1 MCELSVSLN
10 EDGQSRQIAKDVVY
24 ALQNVDSVIVKDILG
39 TSTKVTSAMITKIN
53 ITNETLTLKTHPLV
67 GQFLKFFSLCT
78 EMDGSISDINQAWNQ
93 LKKMG
98 DELIER
104 SRNQSL

>member
-1 MCELSVSLN
+1 MCELSVLLN
-10 EDGQSRQIAKDVVY
+10 EDGQSRQIAKDAVY

-53 ITNETLTLKTHPLV
+53 ITNETLTLITHPLV
-67 GQFLKFFSLCT
+67 GEFLKFFALYT
-78 EMDGSISDINQAWNQ
+78 ETNGSISDLDQAWNQ

-98 DELIER
+98 DELIKR

>member
-1 MCELSVSLN
+1 MCELSVLLN

-39 TSTKVTSAMITKIN
+39 TSTEVTSAMITKIN
-53 ITNETLTLKTHPLV
+53 ITNETLTLITHPLI
-67 GQFLKFFSLCT
+67 GEFLKFFALFT
-78 EMDGSISDINQAWNQ
+78 ETDGSITDIDQAWNQ

-98 DELIER
+98 DELILIKEKK
-104 SRNQSL
+104 NL